1 MVTPKNKP
9 SMAASLLVAFPVF
22 FPFFSSAT
30 LSASANLLKSKNALS
45 LSSAH
50 QVLYLGLSYH
60 RLVLL
65 FVGVAIFI
73 GLCFIV
79 TGSDGSPVANSVSK
93 KNKLQKK
100 RIVS

>member
-60 RLVLL
+60 RLGPFVFQWCDFYWALL
-65 FVGVAIFI
+65 H
-73 GLCFIV
+73 C
-79 TGSDGSPVANSVSK
+79 D
-93 KNKLQKK
+93 
-100 RIVS
+100 R